1 MPESLHP
8 AKRKHVLDVIAHRET
23 GRIPYMILFQ
33 SGIALKTAEFYNVES
48 IDSVVDN
55 SVEWIGNALSQSR
68 LKELGILKDGKFTDE
83 WGIRWKGV
91 GDTRGQVESAPLRE
105 PGLKG
110 YSFPGASSQEVISQM
125 KTQADKHPG
134 RYRVA
139 KLGALWEQATFLRG
153 MEELLIDLIVHPDF
167 VHELLDGIAEVL
179 LANLELYNRELAIDC
194 VWLSDDYGS
203 QYDLLMSP
211 EHWREFIRPRV
222 KRICDA
228 VHDAG
233 CHFALHSDGAITS
246 VIPDI
251 ADMGVDILN
260 PVQAECVDV
269 RRAKREFG
277 ERMTLWG
284 GYGSQGTLV
293 FGTPGQIRNE
303 VNELCDELGADGGF
317 ILQPGL
323 SIQNEVPVEN
333 AVAFIDTAV
342 KRERG
347 D

>member
-1 MPESLHP
+1 MPASSQP
-8 AKRKHVLDVIAHRET
+8 AKREHVLDVIAHRET

-33 SGIALKTAEFYNVES
+33 SGIASKTADFYNVNS
-48 IDSVVDN
+48 IGSVVDN
-55 SVEWIGNALSQSR
+55 SVEWIGNALSQGR
-68 LKELGILKDGKFTDE
+68 LKELGILKDGRFTDE

-91 GDTRGQVESAPLRE
+91 GETRGQVESAPLSE

-110 YSFPGASSQEVISQM
+110 YSFPVPSQEVIGQM
-125 KTQADKHPG
+125 KTQADKHPD

-153 MEELLIDLIVHPDF
+153 MEELLVDLILHPGF

-179 LANLELYNRELAIDC
+179 LANLEIYDRELAINC

-233 CHFALHSDGAITS
+233 YHFALHSDGAITS

-269 RRAKREFG
+269 HRVKHEFG
-277 ERMTLWG
+277 QRMTLWG

-293 FGTPGQIRNE
+293 FGTPGRIRSE
-303 VNELCDELGADGGF
+303 VNDLCDDLGAGGGF

-333 AVAFIDTAV
+333 TVAFIDTAV
-342 KRERG
+342 ERERG
-347 D
+347 G